1 MTDAPF
7 AGLISAGAPGVGGG
21 AGGVTVRV
29 AVRLTPPKLAVI
41 VTGVEAV
48 TLDVVMANVAVV
60 APAATVTEGGTAA
73 ALPLLESMT
82 AAPPAGAAALSVTVP
97 VADAPPETL
106 EGETARVDS
115 VAVPG
120 GGGAPG
126 STQSTG
132 CSPFPSLHTVS
143 ITGVDTDTE
152 CVVTVNVALLAPA
165 GTVTLAGTD
174 ATEGLLLVSV

>member
-1 MTDAPF
+1 
-7 AGLISAGAPGVGGG
+7 
-21 AGGVTVRV
+21 
-29 AVRLTPPKLAVI
+29 
-41 VTGVEAV
+41 
-48 TLDVVMANVAVV
+48 
-60 APAATVTEGGTAA
+60 APAATVTEAGTVA
-73 ALPLLESMT
+73 ALPLLESVT

-152 CVVTVNVALLAPA
+152 CVVTVKVARLAPA

-174 ATEGLLLVSV
+174 ATDGLLLVSV